1 MHDSDNPL
9 FLNPAKYQQNLSFF
23 DNVHI
28 VKNIRNNLLNAKKFV
43 FPAFLFKIGEL
54 ASIVSQNG
62 YISWDD
68 LKTIYESDAKLAAKL
83 RKAPKLTFKALYPY
97 DNKQNI
103 RLALNIFEE
112 STIAAAKCYLP
123 N

>member
-1 MHDSDNPL
+1 M
-9 FLNPAKYQQNLSFF
+9 
-23 DNVHI
+23 
-28 VKNIRNNLLNAKKFV
+28 KNIRNNLHNAKKFV
-43 FPAFLFKIGEL
+43 FPAFSFKIGEL

-68 LKTIYESDAKLAAKL
+68 LKTICESDTKLAAKL
-83 RKAPKLTFKALYPY
+83 RKAPKLTIKALYPY
-97 DNKQNI
+97 NNKQNI